1 MFLIEEMKYDAVGF
15 FFFLQFVMFFGG
27 RRMPAIMMA
36 DPGQLGGRHPD
47 PHHLYHQQQQ
57 QQQHHQEYS
66 PEYNNQQQ
74 AEYARKMAD
83 LETLR
88 HIIGQW
94 NANRLDLFE
103 LSMPNEVGPYF
114 LATYF
119 IFFSCN

>member
-1 MFLIEEMKYDAVGF
+1 MFLIEKMKYDAVGF

-57 QQQHHQEYS
+57 QQQHQEYS